1 MSAPNCR
8 RWGILACVVGL
19 LLAAEP
25 ARCRGD
31 LFPFTFVPGGP
42 TVTDINGTLTY
53 DVASGHFQDTSTAST
68 LNASYILPR
77 GFAPITSGVVTVD
90 LFVNQNGQFVSG
102 GTGFTLLGS
111 VTINGNLIS
120 GLTAADPLLQ
130 GSITNFGADLPGP
143 PTRSFNGLFTVRG
156 GELTK
161 AGTGPSGSPAFALG
175 SLGGFLL
182 SAENVTSGIL
192 GNFTQ
197 SFSSSSVKSTD
208 GSAMVPEPGPLTLAL
223 LALAL
228 TGRWGWV
235 RGRWARS
242 GPRGAAGD

>member
-1 MSAPNCR
+1 MSAPDCR
-8 RWGILACVVGL
+8 RWWILACVVGL
-19 LLAAEP
+19 LLAEEP
-25 ARCRGD
+25 ARCRAD

-42 TVTDINGTLTY
+42 SVIDINGTLTY
-53 DVASGHFQDTSTAST
+53 DATSGHFQDASTAST

-77 GFAPITSGVVTVD
+77 GFAPISSGTVNID

-102 GTGFTLLGS
+102 GAGFTLLGS
-111 VTINGNLIS
+111 VTINGNMIS

-130 GSITNFGADLPGP
+130 GSITTFGADLPGP

-156 GELTK
+156 GALTK
-161 AGTGPSGSPAFALG
+161 AGTGQSGSPVFSLG

-197 SFSSSSVKSTD
+197 NFSSSSVKSTD
-208 GSAMVPEPGPLTLAL
+208 GSAMVPEPGALTLAL
-223 LALAL
+223 VALAA
-228 TGRWGWV
+228 TGGWGWV

-242 GPRGAAGD
+242 GPRVAAGD